1 MTSLTAAQ
9 REHIAAERR
18 AQGLP
23 PHVTDAAV
31 LDRIVGMVLATQM
44 CSGNQEAA

>member
-1 MTSLTAAQ
+1 MTGLTAAQ
-9 REHIAAERR
+9 RQRIAAERQ

-44 CSGNQEAA
+44 TSGKQEAA